1 MASPVFVHLHLH
13 TEYSLLDGACHVDEL
28 VDQAGRFGMKALA
41 ITDHGN
47 MFGAVAF
54 HDACREKGIKPIL
67 GCEIYVAIG
76 SRLDRTASGIT
87 EAYNH
92 LTLLAANDEGYHNLV
107 KLVSLGYTEGFY
119 HRPRVDKELL
129 RKHNRGLV
137 CLSGCLSSE
146 IAVALSNGNEAAA
159 LRSVGEFGEIFDE
172 GRFFL
177 EIMEHGLE
185 EQRRVTSALT
195 RIAQRTGLPL
205 VATNDAHYLL
215 KDDAHAHDVLLCI
228 GTGRKVHE
236 TERFRFDSQEFYLK
250 SAEEMARVFPDHP
263 EALRNTLRVAERCDF
278 TLTGASSLPAFEVP
292 SGFTIDSYFEKV
304 TRDGFEDRWKSLGP
318 LAEAGR
324 LRHPRGDYEARLD
337 KEIGVIRRV
346 GFPGYFLIVWDF
358 IRYAK
363 EQGIPVGPG
372 RGSAAGSLVAY
383 ALRITDIDPIEHDL
397 IFERFLNEERVSPP
411 DIDIDF
417 CENRRGEVI
426 EYVTRKY
433 GRENVAQIITFGTM
447 KANAVVRDVGRV
459 LDLGY
464 AEVDKI
470 AKMIPFDLKM
480 TLAKALEESL
490 PLKEAYEKDPKVKEL
505 IDISRRLEGTTRH
518 ASTHAAG
525 VVISPQP
532 LTDLVPLFKGTTAD
546 ITTQYDM
553 KGVERIG
560 LLKMDFL
567 GLRTLTLIDN
577 CVKTVEAQAGVRLE
591 PDRLPLDDQKTYETF
606 TAGRTSGLFQFESDG
621 MRDILKR
628 FKPDR
633 LEHLTALNALYRPGP
648 MQMID
653 DFIRR
658 RHGQTRVTYEHPL
671 LEPILKET
679 YGVMVYQEQVMQIA
693 SALAGFTLGEADIL
707 RKAMGKKNAEVM
719 ATQKEQ
725 FLNGCGARNVPE
737 RKATK
742 IWDLMEQFAG
752 YGFNKSHS
760 AAYAWVAYQTAY
772 LKANYPAYFMAALL
786 TSERANTDKMVQ
798 YIGECREMGI
808 RVLPPDVNES
818 EMFFTVVPRMGA
830 PTPSG
835 LRGARQ
841 PPGQVSRAASEGGFT
856 PIRGQASPERAGGP
870 GGATQHPP
878 AQEDIR
884 FGLAAIKN
892 VGEGA
897 VEAILKGRREGGPF
911 RSLFD
916 FCERVDFK
924 AVNRR
929 VVESFIK
936 SGSFDSLDPRRSA
949 LFAAIDRAMEAG
961 QKHQRDQEQGQVSL
975 FGTRGGPEE
984 HSVTAPQRIPDAPA
998 WGEGERLAFEKE
1010 SLGFFITGH
1019 PLERFRD
1026 ELAQWANATTG
1037 RLPELSGA
1045 AEVTV
1050 AGIITGLRLIKTR
1063 KGDRMASF
1071 LLEDLEGSAEALVF
1085 PETYKK
1091 AAGRLADDLV
1101 VLVKGKPELLDEGKA
1116 RLLVSEVLPLE
1127 QAKLA
1132 EARYVTIRV
1141 SVSTWDRS
1149 MGERLRDILGS
1160 HRGECPVTLE
1170 LVRPGAFAVALAPSS
1185 YYCVRPDAVLRDE
1198 VEALLGPGALVLSR
1212 TSVALRE

>member
-1 MASPVFVHLHLH
+1 MMPSPEFVHLHLH

-87 EAYNH
+87 EAYHH

-177 EIMEHGLE
+177 EIMEHGIE

-228 GTGRKVHE
+228 GTGRKVQE

-263 EALRNTLRVAERCDF
+263 EALRNTLRVAERCEF
-278 TLTGASSLPAFEVP
+278 TLTGASSLPAFDVP
-292 SGFTIDSYFEKV
+292 PGFTIESYFEKV
-304 TRDGFEDRWKSLGP
+304 TRDGFEDRWRSLGP

-324 LRHPRGDYEARLD
+324 LRHPRGDYEARLE
-337 KEIGVIRRV
+337 KEIGVIGRV

-363 EQGIPVGPG
+363 ERGIPVGPG

-383 ALRITDIDPIEHDL
+383 AMRITGIDPIEHDL

-447 KANAVVRDVGRV
+447 KAKAVVRDVGRV
-459 LDLGY
+459 LDLSY

-480 TLAKALEESL
+480 TLAKALEESP
-490 PLKEAYEKDPKVKEL
+490 PLKEAYQKDPKVKEL

-525 VVISPQP
+525 VVIAPQP

-546 ITTQYDM
+546 ITTQFDM

-577 CVKTVEAQAGVRLE
+577 CVKMVEAQAGVRLE
-591 PDRLPLDDQKTYETF
+591 PDRLPLDDQKTYDTF

-719 ATQKEQ
+719 ATQKDE
-725 FLNGCGARNVPE
+725 FRKGCGARNVPE

-786 TSERANTDKMVQ
+786 TSERANTDKMVL

-818 EMFFTVVPRMGA
+818 EMFFTVVPRVA
-830 PTPSG
+830 EEE
-835 LRGARQ
+835 
-841 PPGQVSRAASEGGFT
+841 AA
-856 PIRGQASPERAGGP
+856 
-870 GGATQHPP
+870 
-878 AQEDIR
+878 IR

-911 RSLFD
+911 RSFFD

-961 QKHQRDQEQGQVSL
+961 QKLQRDQEQGQVSL
-975 FGTRGGPEE
+975 FGTTGGPEE
-984 HSVTAPQRIPDAPA
+984 HPATAPQRIPDAPA

-1019 PLERFRD
+1019 PLERFRE

-1045 AEVTV
+1045 PEVTV
-1050 AGIITGLRLIKTR
+1050 AGIIAGLRLMKTR
-1063 KGDRMASF
+1063 KGDRMATF

-1091 AAGRLADDLV
+1091 VAGRLADDLV
-1101 VLVKGKPELLDEGKA
+1101 VLVKGKPEVLDEGKA

-1149 MGERLRDILGS
+1149 MGERLRAILGS

-1170 LVRPGAFAVALAPSS
+1170 LVRPGAFSVALAPSS
-1185 YYCVRPDAVLRDE
+1185 YYHVRPDAVLRDE

-1212 TSVALRE
+1212 TSVALREA